1 MKSADDAAENVDDA
15 AVEDDSR
22 RLDNSSS
29 VDSSTYKTAKD
40 ESFAN
45 QVSRLFKKY
54 KKKRNVETT
63 LQLCYV
69 CTSVHLFKL
78 VV

>member
-1 MKSADDAAENVDDA
+1 MKSADDAAENVDHDA

-54 KKKRNVETT
+54 KKKNCRNYSAIM
-63 LQLCYV
+63 LCLYF
-69 CTSVHLFKL
+69 CASV
-78 VV
+78 

>member
-1 MKSADDAAENVDDA
+1 MKSADDAAENMDHDA

-45 QVSRLFKKY
+45 QVSRLFNKY
-54 KKKRNVETT
+54 KR
-63 LQLCYV
+63 Y
-69 CTSVHLFKL
+69 
-78 VV
+78 

>member
-1 MKSADDAAENVDDA
+1 MKSADDAAENLDDA

-45 QVSRLFKKY
+45 QVSHLFNKY
-54 KKKRNVETT
+54 KRYQKKKCRNYSAIM
-63 LQLCYV
+63 LCLYF
-69 CTSVHLFKL
+69 CASV
-78 VV
+78 

>member
-1 MKSADDAAENVDDA
+1 MKSADDAAENVDHDA

-54 KKKRNVETT
+54 KKRNVETT

>member
-54 KKKRNVETT
+54 KR
-63 LQLCYV
+63 Y
-69 CTSVHLFKL
+69 
-78 VV
+78 